1 MGDFMSSDVDNRNKT
16 DIFQNWQGCCC
27 RARAR
32 QCCPACAGTC
42 GLGKVQV
49 SGSGL
54 QRSDKTVT
62 SFYTA
67 CAKPVQQRFYPA
79 LLLRF
84 WELHGTWRA
93 HDEWQYPEP
102 GVWQSR
108 SHLWIRHG
116 CRTND
121 AWVPVL
127 HTVCPWSKQGG
138 LQQLCF
144 VTLCT
149 DTYTHRGLRV
159 DGNLKK
165 NKKSIHKCVQRIK
178 SKYKSEK

>member
-1 MGDFMSSDVDNRNKT
+1 MWIIGTKQTFFRTGRAAVAGRVPDSAA
-16 DIFQNWQGCCC
+16 QPAQGPVAWGRC
-27 RARAR
+27 RSLAAV
-32 QCCPACAGTC
+32 CSA
-42 GLGKVQV
+42 
-49 SGSGL
+49 
-54 QRSDKTVT
+54 VT
-62 SFYTA
+62 RPWRRFNTA

-79 LLLRF
+79 LLLWF

-108 SHLWIRHG
+108 SHLWMCHG

-165 NKKSIHKCVQRIK
+165 KQEEHP
-178 SKYKSEK
+178 

>member
-108 SHLWIRHG
+108 SHLWMCHG

-127 HTVCPWSKQGG
+127 HTVCAGQAGRTSTT
-138 LQQLCF
+138 LLCH
-144 VTLCT
+144 TLHWHLHSPGT
-149 DTYTHRGLRV
+149 ESGRE
-159 DGNLKK
+159 LKK
-165 NKKSIHKCVQRIK
+165 KQQEEHP
-178 SKYKSEK
+178 